1 MRNATLIA
9 QIALLLSACG
19 SSGEDKP
26 GNIAATDSMTKGEV
40 AAVVD
45 TVKMRPGQWESSYT
59 LEDITMPNMPAGAPV
74 EQIEQQMKATMS
86 RASIR
91 HCVTPEQAEKPSG
104 DMFSGQK
111 DKDCRYK
118 GFVMARGAMKGQVSC
133 TKDGTAMN
141 ATMSGTYGSDRY
153 DIGMDMTMSGAGAG
167 SNGGQ
172 TMTMKARTSG
182 KWLGPDCQDAGPT
195 APK

>member
-1 MRNATLIA
+1 MNFGSFIMKNAILLA
-9 QIALLLSACG
+9 AALLAACG
-19 SSGEDKP
+19 QSNDDKP
-26 GNIAATDSMTKGEV
+26 GNVAATDAMTKEDV
-40 AAVVD
+40 AAVID

-59 LEDITMPNMPAGAPV
+59 LEDIAMPNMPAGAPV

-91 HCVTPEQAEKPSG
+91 HCVTPQQAEKPSG

-111 DKDCRYK
+111 DKDCTYK
-118 GFVMARGAMKGQVSC
+118 GFAMGRGAMKGQVSC
-133 TKDGTAMN
+133 KKDGTVMN

-153 DIGMDMTMSGAGAG
+153 DIGMDMAMSGAAQ
-167 SNGGQ
+167 GQ

-182 KWLGPDCQDAGPT
+182 KWLGAECKDAGPG
-195 APK
+195 AK